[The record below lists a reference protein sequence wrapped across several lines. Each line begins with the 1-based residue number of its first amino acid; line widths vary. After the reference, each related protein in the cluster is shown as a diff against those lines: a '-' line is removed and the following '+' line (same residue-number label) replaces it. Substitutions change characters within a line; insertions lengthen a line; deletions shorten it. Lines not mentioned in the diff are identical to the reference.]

1 MANATGFNF
10 NTRRV
15 VQQLGVI
22 ARPAGGGPSAPIVLP
37 KVGLL
42 SRIWLVIRGAFV
54 GAAVA
59 PNALGHAAVI
69 RRCRL
74 TLNSGIDIW
83 NTSGPGY
90 HYLYR
95 NFHNDYRNPFPG
107 TTALNPIAG
116 ALAPGEACNV
126 DMLVDVALNNR
137 DPVGLVNLQSEQ
149 VAATLNIDWEA
160 DAVLDA
166 GAGPTVPTG
175 FTCTPFMEFFTLPA
189 DAANM
194 PPLNLIH
201 QVVETIEAIAGA
213 GVYTY
218 NWPRGNIYAGVYH
231 GMGFLPGVGGGADAA
246 TFVQIRSNQSNFPYS
261 ATIPAMLDADYGAL
275 HLGARRLGTYPLDLL
290 GTSGLGSYG
299 LARDMIDS
307 SQLTDLATL
316 LTVTGAGNMTTVTR
330 QLVPLAR

>member
-15 VQQLGVI
+15 VQPLGAV

-42 SRIWLVIRGAFV
+42 ARLWLIIRGAFV

-59 PNALGHAAVI
+59 PNAFGHAAVI
-69 RRCRL
+69 RRVRL
-74 TLNSGIDIW
+74 TLNSGIDVW
-83 NTSGPGY
+83 NTSGVGY
-90 HYLYR
+90 NYLYR
-95 NFHNDYRNPFPG
+95 PFHNNYLNPFPG
-107 TTALNPIAG
+107 STAYNTIAG
-116 ALAPGEACNV
+116 AVAPGEACAV

-149 VAATLNIDWEA
+149 IAAALNIDWEA

-175 FTCTPFMEFFTLPA
+175 FTCQPVLEFFTLPS
-189 DAANM
+189 DPANM
-194 PPLNLIH
+194 PPLNLVH
-201 QVVETIEAIAGA
+201 QVIETQEAVAGA
-213 GVYTY
+213 GQYTF
-218 NWPRGNIYAGVYH
+218 NWPRGNIYAAVYH
-231 GMGFLPGVGGGADAA
+231 GMGMLAGVGAGADAA
-246 TFVQIRSNQSNFPYS
+246 TNLQIRSNQSNFPYT
-261 ATIPAMLDADYGAL
+261 AAIPTVLDADYGQTHGA
-275 HLGARRLGTYPLDLL
+275 ARRLGTYPIDLL
-290 GTSGLGSYG
+290 GSSGLGAYG

-316 LTVTGAGNMTTVTR
+316 LTVTGAGNMVSITR
-330 QLVPLAR
+330 QLVPLGQ

>member
-1 MANATGFNF
+1 MANTQGFNF

-15 VQQLGVI
+15 VQQIGVI

-42 SRIWLVIRGAFV
+42 SRLWLVIRGAFV

-74 TLNSGIDIW
+74 TLNSGIDVW
-83 NTSGPGY
+83 NTSGAGY
-90 HYLYR
+90 NYLYR
-95 NFHNDYRNPFPG
+95 QFHNNYLQPFPAS
-107 TTALNPIAG
+107 TAFNVIAG
-116 ALAPGEACNV
+116 AGAPGEACIV

-137 DPVGLVNLQSEQ
+137 DPVGLINLQSEQ
-149 VAATLNIDWEA
+149 VAAVLNIDWEA

-166 GAGPTVPTG
+166 GPAGTVPTG
-175 FTCTPFMEFFTLPA
+175 FTCVPFMEFFTIPA
-189 DAANM
+189 DAGNV
-194 PPLNLIH
+194 PPLNLVH
-201 QVVETIEAIAGA
+201 TVTEVNEMIAGA
-213 GVYTY
+213 GANLAF

-231 GMGFLPGVGGGADAA
+231 GSGFLPGVGGGADNL
-246 TFVQIRSNQSNFPYS
+246 TFVQIRSNQSNFPYT
-261 ATIPAMLDADYGAL
+261 ATLPFLDADYAATHGA
-275 HLGARRLGTYPLDLL
+275 ARRLGTFPLDLL

-307 SQLTDLATL
+307 SQLTDLATVYTAAAGGA
-316 LTVTGAGNMTTVTR
+316 LTSVLR
-330 QLVPLAR
+330 QLVPLGK